1 MLRYPAE
8 AATEVVQ
15 PFASGN
21 GQLLDQF
28 HDAGR
33 YFGLRPPPSSPFWAQ
48 VLAAHADGLTGKG
61 QTIAVLDTGLMSAHP
76 VISARL
82 VQSVSMVDDSP
93 EDVRGHGT
101 AVALIALLA
110 APDAQLVNVK
120 VIGDGGTGSVDSMVR
135 GLRWA
140 ADEGIRIINL
150 SAGVYSKR
158 WLFLD
163 CDGTCEVCEAAVEV
177 SGRGCI
183 LSVAAGNEAGETSC
197 PATVGRLLP
206 DAGISVAAFDE
217 SSLTLKPYSGNAEF
231 AVPDSGY
238 ELIPL

>member
-1 MLRYPAE
+1 MRSYPETAT
-8 AATEVVQ
+8 TEVVQ
-15 PFASGN
+15 PFASE
-21 GQLLDQF
+21 DAQF
-28 HDAGR
+28 LHRFYDGAR
-33 YFGLRPPPSSPFWAQ
+33 YFGLRPPPTSPFWAQ
-48 VLAAHADGLTGKG
+48 ILAAHAEGLTGKG
-61 QTIAVLDTGLMSAHP
+61 QTIAVLDTGVMSAHP

-82 VQSVSMVDDSP
+82 VRSVCMNDGSP

-120 VIGDGGTGSVDSMVR
+120 IIDDSGSGSIQSMVR

-140 ADEGIRIINL
+140 ADNGIRIINL
-150 SAGVYSKR
+150 SAGIYSRR

-177 SGRGCI
+177 SSRGCI
-183 LSVAAGNEAGETSC
+183 LSVAAGNKAGETSC
-197 PATVGRLLP
+197 PATVGRLKP

-217 SSLTLKPYSGNAEF
+217 SSLTLKSYSGTGDF
-231 AVPDSGY
+231 AAPDSGY
-238 ELIPL
+238 EIISL